1 MKSPLAALEIRRGGD
16 VDGAIVKRL
25 KSGVALG
32 AKKSHLCE
40 VVDGGEL
47 VVELVVVWCCALL
60 HFLSNGLLRGF
71 SSSGWVRGWRWP
83 G

>member
-1 MKSPLAALEIRRGGD
+1 M
-16 VDGAIVKRL
+16 DGAIVKRL

-71 SSSGWVRGWRWP
+71 SSSGWVGVGQGEVSHRMLMCWCG
-83 G
+83 

>member
-47 VVELVVVWCCALL
+47 VVELVVLVAWCCAL
-60 HFLSNGLLRGF
+60 GF
-71 SSSGWVRGWRWP
+71 SQEGWGSG
-83 G
+83 

>member
-47 VVELVVVWCCALL
+47 VGELVVVVLCA
-60 HFLSNGLLRGF
+60 FCTF
-71 SSSGWVRGWRWP
+71 
-83 G
+83 